1 MQKHLQAGGISVDD
15 YTKALQQIEER
26 RNAPAS
32 ATLTK
37 DLAPE
42 PFAKADGETGTLE
55 GYITRYWVVD
65 SYGEV
70 TAPGSFSKSMAE
82 RGPAGADRT
91 FLRYEHEHTIG
102 KITDMAE
109 DEHGVTVSAK
119 VSDDGMFGSA
129 VRAHLKD
136 GVPYGMSIG
145 FRRIASRPADEGDPL
160 IWDHAPDHIRQ
171 MAATDLSMITVLTE
185 VKNLE
190 DSVVTFPAVDNAL
203 VTNYRST
210 LDLSAKAIDRLM
222 ADLKAGR
229 LTDDHL
235 IQLRRLIAD
244 LPAATTSNGETPE
257 PGANQTVDAAKR
269 NYLTELTYALS
280 GLGIAPIEVS
290 A

>member
-1 MQKHLQAGGISVDD
+1 MQKHSAAGGISVDD
-15 YTKALQQIEER
+15 YTKALEQIEER
-26 RNAPAS
+26 RNAPTS

-109 DEHGVTVSAK
+109 DELGVTVSAK

-145 FRRIASRPADEGDPL
+145 FRRIGSRAATADDPL
-160 IWDHAPDHIRQ
+160 IWDYAPDYIKQ
-171 MAATDLSMITVLTE
+171 MAADDPTFVTVLTE

-190 DSVVTFPAVDNAL
+190 DSVVTFPAVENAL

-235 IQLRRLIAD
+235 LQLRRLVAD
-244 LPAATTSNGETPE
+244 LPADSTPTGEMPKSGATQTAIPTRNFETE
-257 PGANQTVDAAKR
+257 FAHAQCVSMLAGM
-269 NYLTELTYALS
+269 
-280 GLGIAPIEVS
+280 GIS
-290 A
+290 L